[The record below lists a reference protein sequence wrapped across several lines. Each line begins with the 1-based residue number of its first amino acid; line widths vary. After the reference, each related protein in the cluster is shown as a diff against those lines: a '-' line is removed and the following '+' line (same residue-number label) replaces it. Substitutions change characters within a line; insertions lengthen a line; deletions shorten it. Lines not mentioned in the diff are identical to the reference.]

1 MKNTTAKMT
10 MMKRIAG
17 LILFPDEEVGDGEE
31 EEEEYGERIGGLV
44 IAPLLRRIRE

>member
-31 EEEEYGERIGGLV
+31 EEEYGERIGGLV